1 MIKEAFWGFYSYN
14 ESKSDFNI
22 IAVGASNC
30 KKGYCIENECSEFA
44 CIEYITDGSG
54 FLEIDGKKILQKK
67 GSVILIPRH
76 SKCKYYTDPSD
87 LQSKIWM
94 MATGDIV
101 DNLFDSFIPSGSY
114 VFESS
119 EIKGYF
125 DEILRLT
132 QKHCENYSVLR
143 KKLFVQIS
151 NIFTHA
157 CSDQTF
163 ETAALPDLIKEHLNA
178 GIYKKYSLDE
188 LASSL
193 NYSKNHLICVFRNEY
208 GMTPYRYLLTK
219 KIENAKWYLEN
230 TGISVSEISNS
241 LKFADTSYFSNIFKK
256 ETGVTPTQCRKIN
269 HKKI

>member
-1 MIKEAFWGFYSYN
+1 MIKEVFWGFDSYN
-14 ESKSDFNI
+14 ENKSAFNV

-44 CIEYITDGSG
+44 CIEYITDGNG
-54 FLEIDGKKILQKK
+54 FLEINGKKIPQRK
-67 GSVILIPRH
+67 GSIILIPRH
-76 SKCKYYTDPSD
+76 SKCKYYTDPYD

-101 DNLFDSFIPSGSY
+101 DNLFDSFIPTGSY
-114 VFESS
+114 VFECS

-132 QKHCENYSVLR
+132 QKYCENYSLLR
-143 KKLFVQIS
+143 KKLFVQIA
-151 NIFTHA
+151 NIFTRV
-157 CSDQTF
+157 CTEQTLKN
-163 ETAALPDLIKEHLNA
+163 AALPDLIKEHLDA

-188 LASSL
+188 LATLL

-208 GMTPYRYLLTK
+208 GITPYRYLLAK

-241 LKFADTSYFSNIFKK
+241 LKFADTSYFSNIFRK
-256 ETGVTPTQCRKIN
+256 ETGITPTQYRKTN
-269 HKKI
+269 HETN